1 MTKWHCGGTC
11 DDRPAGG
18 VWAGW
23 ERTGLAVGGWTR
35 VRAGVSSTQANQGVF
50 VLMCLLCVLVGRG
63 IQKGSGAER
72 QGRSPPEIALNA
84 PCDRFERSYNLPLT
98 ELCFDGLCW
107 RENKRTFCSKSK
119 PGVQALCEPVTGII
133 TILKIIEDIL
143 HNLGIY
149 IHEIWIHWH
158 FKGMR

>member
-50 VLMCLLCVLVGRG
+50 VLMCLLCVVVRRKV
-63 IQKGSGAER
+63 IQER
-72 QGRSPPEIALNA
+72 TDQRDYSEKI
-84 PCDRFERSYNLPLT
+84 
-98 ELCFDGLCW
+98 LCYSLSIF
-107 RENKRTFCSKSK
+107 
-119 PGVQALCEPVTGII
+119 VVI
-133 TILKIIEDIL
+133 
-143 HNLGIY
+143 
-149 IHEIWIHWH
+149 
-158 FKGMR
+158 